1 MTLSRQFTV
10 AATSLLLCLNV
21 GTPEETT
28 RPNGTKAVTAQPIAD
43 HVNDQVNAALAF
55 GSVMDQYLVVYE
67 HEYSPTDHDVYARWV
82 ASDGIPLA
90 ASFGVA
96 TDTTSDG
103 WPAVAYNPGA
113 NEFLVVWEHEWSASD
128 HDIYGWRVAAG
139 GGLVGAAHVSTSGT
153 DEGRPR
159 VVYNPVAGEYLVVW
173 EDRTMG
179 SIQARRMA
187 PDGTLLG
194 SQISV
199 SSGAYDEW
207 TPAVAVDV
215 LSGNYL
221 VVWEEETSVAEY
233 DIRGQLLAAGGSPV
247 GGSIAISTWS
257 NDQLQPE
264 VAFASTGNTYLVVWE
279 DHHWG
284 TGSDPDIYGQRVGA
298 DGIPIGGHLGV
309 SWDGGND
316 RLDPAVA
323 YFPAAKEFM
332 VTWEYE
338 YSASDHDVYRR
349 RVATN
354 GGLVEDEV
362 AVAASGYNERVS
374 VHAAAGDLGFL
385 TVWEDDRNGATLGV
399 DIYGGVE
406 QLFMLS
412 GQVFEGDVGDEST
425 PLEGA
430 TVELY
435 CSDDEPAV
443 GTFLS
448 NTVSDGEGW
457 YGLVTG
463 ATCEYFN
470 IQEIDPEGYISLGAT
485 SVGGAVVSDNWI
497 QYTPPLL
504 GKTLTDNKFWDDDTD
519 PAPGSW
525 SGFTPW
531 PWTNDQTPDCTIQ
544 VQDEG
549 SGLDPDTAEYS
560 YSTDGGASWS
570 AWLPA
575 TCSGS
580 HGSPGP
586 EMITA
591 SNVPFGQD
599 SAPSGANQITF
610 SISDLGGNT
619 GHSGTWA
626 VAIDSVPPTSPPAI
640 WSSSHTPGAWS
651 NNDRVNVQ
659 WSPGSDG
666 DSGIAGY
673 SVLWDHSPA
682 TVPDATFET
691 AGTSWV
697 SDPLADAT
705 DWYVHVRTVDVAG
718 NGSEAVHLGP
728 FAIDT
733 VPPSSSVA
741 PLDPW
746 QGDLFIDVSWGG
758 FAGTGSPIV
767 GYDVRVHDGAAV
779 IDWLTDTTLTSLT
792 FTGTRGH
799 TYSFMSR
806 ARDAAGNQESYPTV
820 ADTVTTVGQD
830 VTVRVRDAAG
840 SPRPGAKVYSH
851 GDLVG
856 FTNGAGTVTA
866 PDALLGDELIA
877 LDQVHEEPA
886 VKPYHGNHGSGNW
899 AWRAYQSSLSLDPT
913 GTPMPDLITNLATT
927 QELTVSP
934 DLPLIGVH
942 MLVSV
947 EFDADAAFLADLAQ
961 GLEISSELLYDVTD
975 GQFFWEVIELAD
987 DAHHWMGCDMQI
999 HASNVGRANA
1009 HRGGISLAE
1018 HAHINIR
1025 RYDDR
1030 VTNSWSVGDGHR
1042 VLVHEFGHY
1051 GFHLWDEYLDRDGL
1065 TRSFCASNF
1074 LTPLPESRASIM
1086 HEHVTA
1092 TELCSRVDPSHTHRT
1107 QTQHD
1112 AQTNGESTWET
1123 VQRMYSDATSPPR
1136 WVIST
1141 PDDRGAVMPG
1151 PVALPI
1157 ASWSEVYVTDFDT
1170 GACAPFSQTFLYAAT
1185 GTPVAQG
1192 RVLVDR
1198 PHPLPDLPQGVTDG
1212 NGQVVIVGAH
1222 DGDILRIQKD
1232 AAGGSFPISCS
1243 SAAKSRGDPLYV
1255 EELPF
1260 ALSAEVSALGANS
1273 VRIQVAASVPLAAE
1287 PEVELWQQ
1295 GAAAPQSVTMSF
1307 DSGFGLYTGQAILD
1321 GALEAAGYVSV
1332 TATDL
1337 SANTVTVHQRFA
1349 LHQVIAAVGS
1359 AQFYSDDGNLEL
1371 VLQPGCLSQDAVVSI
1386 ASTATGTAGQGTL
1399 QRVGTAYRVQLSAG
1413 SLTCPAGLIARFSAQ
1428 SVDGLEPESL
1438 DLYRWD
1444 ETAGQWSP
1452 LGGSLDEDHHLVS
1465 AWTSELG
1472 VFALFGSTVA
1482 IFADDFESGST
1493 SAWSET
1499 VP

>member
-1 MTLSRQFTV
+1 MTLSRQFTTG
-10 AATSLLLCLNV
+10 AISLLLCLNV
-21 GTPEETT
+21 GTPGETT

-43 HVNDQVNAALAF
+43 HVNDQLNAALAF
-55 GSVMDQYLVVYE
+55 GSVVDQYLVVYE
-67 HEYSPTDHDVYARWV
+67 HEYSPTDHNVYARWV
-82 ASDGIPLA
+82 ASDGTPLA

-113 NEFLVVWEHEWSASD
+113 NEFLVVWEHEWSETD

-139 GGLVGAAHVSTSGT
+139 GGLVAAAHVSTSGT

-159 VVYNPVAGEYLVVW
+159 VVYNPAAGEYLVVW
-173 EDRTMG
+173 EDRTVG
-179 SIQARRMA
+179 DIQARRLG

-199 SSGAYDEW
+199 SSGTYDEW
-207 TPAVAVDV
+207 TPAVAVDG
-215 LSGNYL
+215 LTGNYL

-233 DIRGQLLAAGGSPV
+233 DIRGQLLSAGGSLV

-257 NDQLQPE
+257 NDQLEPE
-264 VAFASTGNTYLVVWE
+264 VAFAATANTYLVVWE

-284 TGSDPDIYGQRVGA
+284 TGADPDIYGQRVGA
-298 DGIPIGGHLGV
+298 DGIPIGGNLGV

-338 YSASDHDVYRR
+338 YSAGDHDVYRR

-362 AVAASGYNERVS
+362 AVAASGYNERVPA
-374 VHAAAGDLGFL
+374 HAAAGDLGFL

-406 QLFMLS
+406 ELFMLS
-412 GQVFEGDVGDEST
+412 GQVFEGDIGDEST

-435 CSDDEPAV
+435 CSNDEPAV

-457 YGLVTG
+457 YGLITG

-470 IQEIDPEGYISLGAT
+470 IQEIDPEGYISVGAT

-504 GKTLTDNKFWDDDTD
+504 GKTLTDNDFWDDDTD
-519 PAPGSW
+519 PAPGGW

-575 TCSGS
+575 ACSGS

-586 EMITA
+586 ETITA
-591 SNVPFGQD
+591 GNVPFGQD
-599 SAPSGANQITF
+599 SAPSGENQIEF
-610 SISDLGGNT
+610 FISDLGGNT
-619 GHSGTWA
+619 GYSGTWA
-626 VAIDSVPPTSPPAI
+626 VAIDSVPAASPPAI

-651 NNDRVNVQ
+651 NDDRVTVQ

-673 SVLWDHSPA
+673 SVLWDHGPA
-682 TVPDATFET
+682 TVPDTTFET
-691 AGTSWV
+691 VGTSWV
-697 SDPLADAT
+697 SDSLADAT

-733 VPPSSSVA
+733 VPPNSSVA

-806 ARDAAGNQESYPTV
+806 ARDAAGNQESYPAV
-820 ADTVTTVGQD
+820 ADTVTTVGHD
-830 VTVRVRDAAG
+830 VTVRVRDAVG
-840 SPRPGAKVYSH
+840 SPRPGAKVY
-851 GDLVG
+851 
-856 FTNGAGTVTA
+856 FRGALLGLTGGSGTITA

-886 VKPYHGNHGSGNW
+886 VKPYHGYHGSGNW
-899 AWRAYQSSLSLDPT
+899 AWRVYQSSLSLDPT
-913 GTPMPDLITNLATT
+913 GAPMPDVITNLATIY
-927 QELTVSP
+927 ELTVSP
-934 DLPLIGVH
+934 GRPLIGVH

-961 GLEISSELLYDVTD
+961 GLENSSDLLYDVTD

-999 HASNVGRANA
+999 HASNFGRANA

-1025 RYDDR
+1025 RYDDL
-1030 VTNSWSVGDGHR
+1030 VTNSWSVGEGHR

-1051 GFHLWDEYLDRDGL
+1051 GFHLWDEYLDRDGV
-1065 TRSFCASNF
+1065 TSSFCASNF

-1086 HEHVTA
+1086 HEHVKA

-1151 PVALPI
+1151 PTALPI

-1170 GACAPFSQTFLYAAT
+1170 GACAPFTETFVYGAS
-1185 GTPVAQG
+1185 GIPVVEA
-1192 RVLVDR
+1192 RVWLDR
-1198 PHPLPDLPQGVTDG
+1198 PYYTQPDLPQGRTDG
-1212 NGQVVIVGAH
+1212 NGQIVIVGAH
-1222 DGDILRIQKD
+1222 NGDILHIEGD
-1232 AAGGSFPISCS
+1232 LVGGSYPISCS
-1243 SAAKSRGDPLYV
+1243 SATKSLGSPRYV

-1260 ALSAEVSALGANS
+1260 VLTAEVSTLGVDS
-1273 VRIQVAASVPLAAE
+1273 VRIEVAASVPLTAD

-1295 GAAAPQSVTMSF
+1295 GSAAPQTVAVSL
-1307 DSGFGLYTGQAILD
+1307 DPGLGRYIGQAILD

-1337 SANTVTVHQRFA
+1337 SANTVTVYQRFA
-1349 LHQVIAAVGS
+1349 LHEVIAALGS
-1359 AQFYSDDGNLEL
+1359 AQFYSDGGNLEL
-1371 VLQPGCLSQDAVVSI
+1371 VLRPGCLSQDAVVSI
-1386 ASTATGTAGQGTL
+1386 ASTAAGTTGQGTL

-1413 SLTCPAGLIARFSAQ
+1413 TLTCPAGLIMRFAAQ
-1428 SVDGLEPESL
+1428 SVDGLKPESL
-1438 DLYRWD
+1438 DLHRWD
-1444 ETAGQWSP
+1444 ETSEQWLP

-1472 VFALFGSTVA
+1472 VFALFGSTTA

-1493 SAWSET
+1493 SAWS
-1499 VP
+1499 